1 MVRIPETKEEA
12 VGFLGKAL
20 WWGSRLHLAGI
31 MLSIVSTIV
40 VQLLVGFWDF
50 RSEHQTIIRANYEET
65 LEVYTAFQ
73 RQLERFNSVF
83 EDAPVQGADTAEN
96 LIQTASATVREIT
109 QAVTYG
115 AAAQVYTREIK
126 QVSRLLPGTEDELGN
141 CVDAISELNRYYAV
155 TQPPEMGSVQW
166 VNFYAQFRE
175 NLEKYIIARDA
186 YLEELASEVGGY
198 WRAVGNLQ
206 FFYQFNLNT

>member
-1 MVRIPETKEEA
+1 MFRIPESKEEA

-31 MLSIVSTIV
+31 MLGIVGTIV
-40 VQLLVGFWDF
+40 VQLLLGFWDF

-65 LEVYTAFQ
+65 LEAHTAFQ

-109 QAVTYG
+109 QAVT
-115 AAAQVYTREIK
+115 
-126 QVSRLLPGTEDELGN
+126 
-141 CVDAISELNRYYAV
+141 
-155 TQPPEMGSVQW
+155 
-166 VNFYAQFRE
+166 
-175 NLEKYIIARDA
+175 
-186 YLEELASEVGGY
+186 
-198 WRAVGNLQ
+198 
-206 FFYQFNLNT
+206 